1 MLIEGNLDVNVN
13 FLEVFVWRF
22 LMLFED
28 GCMFS
33 VMLSLYENIVLL
45 IKNCTYVERFT
56 AGAEMPGSD

>member
-45 IKNCTYVERFT
+45 IKNCT
-56 AGAEMPGSD
+56 